1 MRLSRLQDKTSLDSL
16 TPLPLCACLY
26 RSLGLCC
33 WNLYLGS
40 LHHTLPRP
48 LDPSEDMGN
57 SNSSQAYLVER
68 RRLHCNSNGVAEFK
82 TCTTTGQPARPGY
95 YKIICNVNINQVHV
109 KGVMC
114 NGETTRS
121 EFYGKMYVFF
131 CVLLQIVKRH
141 SLLGWLESV
150 MLILCSC
157 TGYRP
162 YGNSRIFRYIPM
174 TANTPYLKGFQGQFT
189 AIPNRDV
196 GFELWW
202 MPLD

>member
-1 MRLSRLQDKTSLDSL
+1 
-16 TPLPLCACLY
+16 
-26 RSLGLCC
+26 
-33 WNLYLGS
+33 
-40 LHHTLPRP
+40 
-48 LDPSEDMGN
+48 MGN

-68 RRLHCNSNGVAEFK
+68 RRLHCDGRGVAKFR

-95 YKIICNVNINQVHV
+95 YKIICNVNMNEVHV

-114 NGETTRS
+114 NDQVTGA
-121 EFYGKMYVFF
+121 EFYGKIYV
-131 CVLLQIVKRH
+131 
-141 SLLGWLESV
+141 
-150 MLILCSC
+150 
-157 TGYRP
+157 
-162 YGNSRIFRYIPM
+162 PM